1 VVAEECV
8 TLLTGALF
16 MYKMCCQSLFS
27 FNTVILQNKVYF
39 FLQGRVSLT
48 KYVAGVATGQV
59 SGLLVQDYCSEPSHW
74 NSVKSLSAWL
84 QEDKVPALYG
94 IDTRMITKMV
104 RDQGTVLGKIEFEDQ
119 PVEFEDPNTRNLIAE
134 SSTKVIVIINEDL

>member
-1 VVAEECV
+1 
-8 TLLTGALF
+8 
-16 MYKMCCQSLFS
+16 
-27 FNTVILQNKVYF
+27 
-39 FLQGRVSLT
+39 
-48 KYVAGVATGQV
+48 
-59 SGLLVQDYCSEPSHW
+59 VQDYCSEPSHW

-119 PVEFEDPNTRNLIAE
+119 PVEFKDPNTRNLIAE
-134 SSTKVIVIINEDL
+134 SSTKVRDSTPSSFRVTANI